1 MKWDMADQYDPSAW
15 SAAPATNEREIVPA
29 GRHTMTIKHAEE
41 GPNEYKRSDENPEG
55 MCLKLRLSDADGRY
69 KFVFDDLPQ
78 AKSLAWRARQLAAA
92 VGVIAVGE
100 TLSLVPDE
108 LVGQAVDV
116 EISHYTSKA
125 GKVSAVVKRYIER
138 RDAPAKPAAK
148 SRTTAAKVTA
158 SLDDD
163 VVPF

>member
-1 MKWDMADQYDPSAW
+1 MKWDMADQYDLSTW
-15 SAAPATNEREIVPA
+15 NAAPATTEREIMPA
-29 GRHTMTIKHAEE
+29 GRHTMVIKHAEE

-55 MCLKLRLSDADGRY
+55 LCLKLRLSDRDGRY

-92 VGVIAVGE
+92 IGIIPVGE

-108 LVGQAVDV
+108 LVGQTVEV
-116 EISHYTSKA
+116 EISHYTSKV

-138 RDAPAKPAAK
+138 RDEPAKPVTK
-148 SRTTAAKVTA
+148 PRTAAARVN
-158 SLDDD
+158 LDDD

>member
-1 MKWDMADQYDPSAW
+1 MQWDMSDDFGTQTN
-15 SAAPATNEREIVPA
+15 APAGEREIMPA
-29 GRHTMTIKHAEE
+29 GVHRMVIKHAEE

-55 MCLKLRLSDADGRY
+55 LCLKLRLSDAEGRF

-78 AKSLAWRARQLAAA
+78 QKSLAWRARQLAAA
-92 VGVIAVGE
+92 VGINPIGE
-100 TLSLVPDE
+100 TLTLDPGE
-108 LVGQAVDV
+108 LDGQVVDV
-116 EISHYTSKA
+116 EISHYTSRA

-148 SRTTAAKVTA
+148 ARTTAARVTA